1 MLIIIIHIILVFQK
15 RGILMKENIK
25 ELIENIKPDDY
36 SIRLLAEYLG
46 YSVGVNPVTE
56 DDEWKILFTDKIEN
70 YSKGVLALKKVEEL
84 DIDSSTIEVR
94 RLYQDLNQLKEELS
108 LSFEVEVVGFI
119 GYQRIVFYRYLNGH
133 RDERLDLNLENVD
146 TRLHQH
152 SLNLIKNENLSIEED
167 IFGFG
172 DSTIRLNLAEI
183 FKQELT
189 SHFRQTTNFYRKKL
203 SELITGT
210 NLKNHLE
217 PLLDK
222 NAKKQLRR
230 NDLIKLVQERSF
242 TTILGTVVDTII
254 LRQLMRRF
262 LEGYYGANSFELS
275 GIALGIGDG
284 TLDDA
289 IKRTVTATNKTFEEK
304 DIQKLN
310 QKKKIIS
317 QSVEQLDLFNFF
329 DEEEQAVTSD
339 VEKLSTEKKASFEEL
354 FEKSRK
360 QFESVFDGDLFAGS
374 VGEVANKIEE
384 NLSKN
389 YPEFLAMLWIDT
401 SSEKYSFRYE
411 DLPPSAIEE
420 HYEHSMSQ
428 NVQINIEDGKPV
440 VLYGSTDAEQKT
452 KGAYYTDHRFVDY
465 MVDQTV
471 EKELNHRIKELEDA
485 VNMENRDIE
494 EKLNN
499 LLGFKVADLTCGGGS
514 FLRGAFLLIASKHP
528 RISSINFDDEIIEKY
543 PFFEKSEQG
552 QNLWEEYIIYNM
564 VYGVDFD
571 YKAILIS
578 SLTLSLSSLEHRR
591 EEEELPALIGRTL
604 IHQNSLINAVPF
616 YEREEI
622 YKKYKDEIKKLRAA
636 KLNNNP
642 EYEELRQKLQ
652 TKIRQQDYAGMAEVA
667 EFMYVE
673 ALEINLPEVFF
684 DEEGNPMEEG
694 GFDCIVGNPP
704 WEVWK
709 SSEDEFYGD
718 YDLNYP
724 RSDNKRVK
732 TKYINEL
739 IDKNPF
745 LVDKWE
751 QYTNHMQYG
760 SKYFR
765 SDKNYQFQSWRV
777 DGRRTGGDIN
787 LYIVSIERF
796 NQLLKGKGHFS
807 LLVPDN
813 YATDAGS
820 TGVRHLVFDN
830 YTIKE
835 FLSFENRK
843 GIFPSVDG
851 RYKFAVLTY
860 NKINNKKE
868 KTFDAFFYKLD
879 LEDLN
884 NSNIKL
890 DYSID
895 LVKKFEAYT
904 LMEVNTEEELD
915 VLKKAQDKFDALSQ
929 TNLFDVGTDY
939 HRTQDSDKFEDYTED
954 LIPLYEGKLMYQ
966 FKILD
971 KITEGVD
978 QKDIKDLLIDE
989 YNEYRIA
996 IRTIASSTNERTL
1009 IATLLPKES
1018 VATNSLHVQ
1027 RNSGNISLESKLFYI
1042 GLLNSYMLDFFLR
1055 NLISTN
1061 VNKRYLMQLPVAKYG
1076 EIESTEEIVSIVK
1089 LLLMKNGE
1097 MYDDLSVVNHK
1108 SSHENMTFDELIA
1121 ELNAL
1126 VFKEYEVTRVELLMV
1141 MKTFESANHKK
1152 EVREETQR
1160 ILDVYDRL

>member
-1 MLIIIIHIILVFQK
+1 MLVITIRIVLVFQK
-15 RGILMKENIK
+15 RGLSMKENIK

-36 SIRLLAEYLG
+36 SIRLLADYLD

-56 DDEWKILFTDKIEN
+56 NDEWKILFTDKIED
-70 YSKGVLALKKVEEL
+70 YSIGVLALKKVEDL
-84 DIDSSTIEVR
+84 DSDTSTVEVR
-94 RLYQDLNQLKEELS
+94 RLYHDLNKLKEEFALD
-108 LSFEVEVVGFI
+108 FQVEIVGFV
-119 GYQRIVFYRYLNGH
+119 GHQRIVFYRYLNGH
-133 RDERLDLNLENVD
+133 RDERLDINLENID

-152 SLNLIKNENLSIEED
+152 SLNLIKNENLSVEED

-172 DSTIRLNLAEI
+172 NSRIHLNLSEM

-210 NLKNHLE
+210 DLKNHLN

-222 NAKKQLRR
+222 NGQKQLRR

-262 LEGYYGANSFELS
+262 LEGYYGPNSFELS

-289 IKRTVTATNKTFEEK
+289 IKRTVTANNKTFEEK
-304 DIQKLN
+304 DIRKLN

-317 QSVEQLDLFNFF
+317 QAVEQLDLFNLF

-339 VEKLSTEKKASFEEL
+339 VEKLSIEKKASFEDL

-374 VGEVANKIEE
+374 VGKVTNKIEE
-384 NLSKN
+384 ELSKN

-440 VLYGSTDAEQKT
+440 VLYGSTEAEQKS
-452 KGAYYTDHRFVDY
+452 KGAYYTDHRFVEY
-465 MVDQTV
+465 MIDQTV

-485 VNMENRDIE
+485 VNIKNRDIE
-494 EKLNN
+494 EKVKN
-499 LLGFKVADLTCGGGS
+499 LLNFKVADLTCGGGS
-514 FLRGAFLLIASKHP
+514 FLRGAFLRIASKHP
-528 RISSINFDDEIIEKY
+528 RISSINFGKEILKKY
-543 PFFEKSEQG
+543 PFFENSEQG

-591 EEEELPALIGRTL
+591 EDEELPTLIGRTL

-622 YKKYKDEIKKLRAA
+622 YKNYQDEIKELRAA
-636 KLNNNP
+636 KLTNSP
-642 EYEELRQKLQ
+642 DYEELRQNLQ

-667 EFMYVE
+667 EFMYIE

-684 DEEGNPMEEG
+684 DEEGELLKDG
-694 GFDCIVGNPP
+694 GFDCIIGNPP
-704 WEVWK
+704 WEVWIP
-709 SSEDEFYGD
+709 SEDEFYGE
-718 YDLNYP
+718 YDLEYP
-724 RSDNKRVK
+724 RSSTKKIK
-732 TKYINEL
+732 TKYINKLVSE
-739 IDKNPF
+739 NPF

-751 QYTNHMQYG
+751 QYKSEIQFG
-760 SKYFR
+760 SKYFK
-765 SDKNYQFQSWRV
+765 SEKNYQYQTWRI
-777 DGRRTGGDIN
+777 DGRKTSGHTN

-796 NQLLKGKGHFS
+796 NQLLKNKGHFS

-813 YATDAGS
+813 FATDANS
-820 TGVRHLVFDN
+820 TGVRHLIFDN

-843 GIFPSVDG
+843 GIFPGVHRS
-851 RYKFAVLTY
+851 YKFAVLTY
-860 NKINNKKE
+860 DKIKDQNLNV
-868 KTFDAFFYKLD
+868 FDAFFYKLD
-879 LEDLN
+879 LDDLN
-884 NSNIKL
+884 NDKIKIKYL
-890 DYSID
+890 ID
-895 LVKKFEAYT
+895 LVKEKEEYT
-904 LMEVNTEEELD
+904 LLEVNTQDELNGIMEIQNRFSTLGD
-915 VLKKAQDKFDALSQ
+915 SNILKISTDFNKTTHSGKFKQ
-929 TNLFDVGTDY
+929 Y
-939 HRTQDSDKFEDYTED
+939 QPD
-954 LIPLYEGKLMYQ
+954 LISLYEGKFIHQ

-971 KITEGVD
+971 DIFEGIEEVEAINKLN
-978 QKDIKDLLIDE
+978 QE
-989 YNEYRIA
+989 YRNYRIA

-1009 IATLLPKES
+1009 IATLLPKNS
-1018 VATNSLHVQ
+1018 VATHSLHAQ
-1027 RNSGNISLESKLFYI
+1027 RGSEEMNYEEQLYYI
-1042 GLLNSYMLDFFLR
+1042 GILNAYITDFILR
-1055 NLISTN
+1055 NLMSTN
-1061 VNKRYLMQLPVAKYG
+1061 VTKRVLLQLPVAKYN

-1097 MYDDLSVVNHK
+1097 MYDDLSGVNHK
-1108 SSHENMTFDELIA
+1108 SRHENMTFDELVA

-1126 VFKEYEVTRVELLMV
+1126 VFKDYEVTREELLMV

-1152 EVREETQR
+1152 EVRKETQR
-1160 ILDVYDRL
+1160 ILDVYDQL